1 MRSSAVH
8 RAVALLRGV
17 NVGGHAVLPM
27 AELTSLVADLGYVLP
42 KTVLQSGNVVFGC
55 GAARGRETSEQT
67 EARLEAGL
75 HARRALDVA
84 VFVRTAA
91 EWNRLV
97 SANPFIAEAR
107 TDPSHLLVMLLKEAP
122 PASAV
127 MKLQASIT
135 GAERVRAHERQLYMV
150 YPDGIGRSKLTSAM
164 VERMLGT
171 SGTVRNWNTVLKL
184 QALVAAEPG

>member
-1 MRSSAVH
+1 MRSSDVH

-27 AELTSLVADLGYVLP
+27 AELGSLVADLGYVSP
-42 KTVLQSGNVVFGC
+42 KTVLQSGNIVFRPGT
-55 GAARGRETSEQT
+55 ARGRETTEDT

-75 HARRALDVA
+75 QARLALDVA
-84 VFVRTAA
+84 VLVRTAA

-97 SANPFIAEAR
+97 SANPFVGEAR
-107 TDPSHLLVMLLKEAP
+107 TDPSHLLVMFLKDAP
-122 PASAV
+122 AGSAV
-127 MKLQASIT
+127 TKLQASIK
-135 GAERVRAHERQLYMV
+135 GAERVRAHGRQLYMV